1 MKILIIDGQGG
12 KLGKQLCESVL
23 QRFEQVQIV
32 AIGTNAMATSAMMK
46 SGVNLCA
53 TGENAVVV
61 NSRDADIIVGPIGI
75 VIADSMLGEVTQK
88 MALAVSQSSAVR
100 ILLPSNRCNNL
111 VAGVKG
117 VTVSDMINDALDKMQ
132 EEISRKV
139 Q

>member
-46 SGVNLCA
+46 SGVKLCA